1 MSEHV
6 KVEDLEIFSQ
16 FRAAVVKFAQ
26 AAEQSL
32 ANADAYVAR
41 THSWLENEQTSHW
54 QSQLRKRTEA
64 ATQAR
69 DAVRQ
74 KKLYKDSSGRMQSAV
89 EEEKIL
95 KRCLAALEESQNKL
109 LAIRKSIPRLEK
121 EAGLYR
127 GGVSALGRNL
137 TGEIPKAVAL
147 LDRLQARLLE
157 YVQMESAAFSGGDSA
172 APAPAGGM
180 ARGADQAPPP
190 ADEKPTATASPDP
203 GTTPS
208 QAPGQETSN
217 VAHG

>member
-1 MSEHV
+1 MSEQV

-26 AAEQSL
+26 AAELSL
-32 ANADAYVAR
+32 SNADAQVSR
-41 THSWLENEQTSHW
+41 THSWLENEQTSYW

-74 KKLYKDSSGRMQSAV
+74 KKLYKDSSGRQQTAV

-95 KRCLAALEESQNKL
+95 KRCIAALEEAQNKL
-109 LAIRKSIPRLEK
+109 VAIRKSIPRLEK

-147 LDRLQARLLE
+147 LDRLQARLFE
-157 YVQMESAAFSGGDSA
+157 YVQMESAGFAGGDSST
-172 APAPAGGM
+172 PPPAGGM
-180 ARGADQAPPP
+180 ARGADAASPP
-190 ADEKPTATASPDP
+190 ADEKNTETASPDP
-203 GTTPS
+203 GKVPS
-208 QAPGQETSN
+208 QASSQEASN
-217 VAHG
+217 VTHG